1 MFAGHIGAGLALARM
16 ERRVNVGVFIASALL
31 LDIVLWIL
39 VLLGRESI
47 VLPED
52 FARTRQPSFTFPFS
66 HGLLASLLWAAL
78 AALAVFAFG
87 SRLGA
92 SRARAALLVGT
103 AAFSHWS
110 LDALVHR
117 SELPVAGALNAGL
130 GLWDQLPL
138 ALGVETGILFFGMG
152 AFLTGSD
159 LPRGRS
165 IGMAAVALLTLAL
178 TLTGMTVAPPPPSA
192 FAMASSSLV
201 TLAVVCAVSSWLG
214 RRPRTQPA

>member
-1 MFAGHIGAGLALARM
+1 MFAGHVGAGLAFARL
-16 ERRVNVGVFIASALL
+16 ERRVNVGVFVASALL

-47 VLPED
+47 VLPAD
-52 FARTRQPSFTFPFS
+52 FASTRQPQFTFPFS
-66 HGLLASLLWAAL
+66 HGLVASLLWAAL
-78 AALAVFAFG
+78 AGGALYASA

-92 SRARAALLVGT
+92 FRARAALLAGT
-103 AAFSHWS
+103 AVFSHWS

-117 SELPVAGALNAGL
+117 SELPVVGSLTAGL

-152 AFLTGSD
+152 AFLTASD

-165 IGMAAVALLTLAL
+165 IGIAAVALLTLAL
-178 TLTGMTVAPPPPSA
+178 TLTGMSVAPPPPSA
-192 FAMASSSLV
+192 SVMASSSLV
-201 TLAVVCAVSSWLG
+201 TLVVVCALSSWLG
-214 RRPRTQPA
+214 RRPRAQPA

>member
-1 MFAGHIGAGLALARM
+1 
-16 ERRVNVGVFIASALL
+16 V
-31 LDIVLWIL
+31 
-39 VLLGRESI
+39 
-47 VLPED
+47 
-52 FARTRQPSFTFPFS
+52 
-66 HGLLASLLWAAL
+66 
-78 AALAVFAFG
+78 
-87 SRLGA
+87 
-92 SRARAALLVGT
+92 
-103 AAFSHWS
+103 FSHWS

-138 ALGVETGILFFGMG
+138 ALAVETGILFFGMG

-165 IGMAAVALLTLAL
+165 IGIAAVALLTLAL

-201 TLAVVCAVSSWLG
+201 TLAIVCAVSSWLG
-214 RRPRTQPA
+214 RRPRAQPA